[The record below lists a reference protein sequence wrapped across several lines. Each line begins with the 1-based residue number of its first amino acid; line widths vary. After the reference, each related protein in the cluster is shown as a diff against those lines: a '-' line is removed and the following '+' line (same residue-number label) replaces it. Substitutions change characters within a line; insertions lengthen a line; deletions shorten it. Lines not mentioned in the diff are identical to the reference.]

1 MRNGAILIAVAVCAL
16 TYLLVGCVGELVA
29 IVPSVA
35 DQGVSSGADMAQ
47 PQEMGDGKVHFFPDI
62 QADLDKLS
70 CTTAGACHGG
80 TQAPMWK
87 AAPTSQTDKDNNYQ
101 NFIGECNTTTPT
113 MSLVIQ
119 KSTGAVSHTGG
130 ALLKT
135 TDPAYMRW
143 INWIGDG
150 ELK

>member
-1 MRNGAILIAVAVCAL
+1 MRNGAILIGVAVCAL
-16 TYLLVGCVGELVA
+16 SYLLVGCVGDLVA

-35 DQGVSSGADMAQ
+35 DQGVPGVDMAQ

-80 TQAPMWK
+80 TQAPIFK
-87 AAPTSQTDKDNNYQ
+87 AAPTNQTDKDNNYQ
-101 NFIGECNTTTPT
+101 DFVGECNTTTPT
-113 MSLVIQ
+113 MSLIIQ
-119 KSTGAVSHTGG
+119 KATGTTPHTGG

-143 INWIGDG
+143 ISWIGAG

>member
-1 MRNGAILIAVAVCAL
+1 MRNGAILIGVAVCAL
-16 TYLLVGCVGELVA
+16 AYLLVGCVGDLVA
-29 IVPSVA
+29 IVPSAA
-35 DQGVSSGADMAQ
+35 DQGVGGGDMAQ

-70 CTTAGACHGG
+70 CTTGGACHGG
-80 TQAPMWK
+80 AQPPFWK
-87 AAPTSQTDKDNNYQ
+87 AAPMNQTDKDNNYQ
-101 NFIGECNTTTPT
+101 NFVDESNTTTPT
-113 MSLVIQ
+113 MSLIIQ
-119 KSTGAVSHTGG
+119 KSTGTVAHTGG

-143 INWIGDG
+143 INWIGSG